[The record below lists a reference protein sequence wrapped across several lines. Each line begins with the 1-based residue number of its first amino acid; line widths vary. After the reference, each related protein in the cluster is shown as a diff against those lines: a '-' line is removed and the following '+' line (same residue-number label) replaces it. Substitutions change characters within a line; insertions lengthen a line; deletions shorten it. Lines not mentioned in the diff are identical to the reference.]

1 MGNLFK
7 KISFVF
13 IVLTLLTCCTMVF
26 AVNLPTNPGYNEN
39 NLTSSE
45 IKTKAD
51 SIMNTIVYLVQIT
64 CVITVIAMGLRYMLT
79 SAEGKANIKKELV
92 VWCVGAVI
100 VFSATT
106 LIGLILE
113 FVTGN
118 DEITITPPTSSNP
131 NTNTNSDKEV
141 SDWANEDW
149 QGADKSNLIPGSV
162 KDSKPKDKISRV
174 EFAES
179 IYLLAGKAGIDLV
192 VPVNY
197 KEVSDV
203 SSDDVSEQ
211 IQALHNVGIIEGV
224 SGNEAGDI
232 KFDPNSNI
240 TRQDVATIMYRL
252 LVKAGKDDRS
262 ISLTETQA
270 DINKGTY
277 NNVSDYAKEAMI
289 YMNKVGIIIGD
300 EKGNI
305 NPKDNT
311 TCEQAIAIIYR
322 TATSHGI
329 VK

>member
-1 MGNLFK
+1 M
-7 KISFVF
+7 
-13 IVLTLLTCCTMVF
+13 
-26 AVNLPTNPGYNEN
+26 
-39 NLTSSE
+39 
-45 IKTKAD
+45 
-51 SIMNTIVYLVQIT
+51 
-64 CVITVIAMGLRYMLT
+64 
-79 SAEGKANIKKELV
+79 
-92 VWCVGAVI
+92 
-100 VFSATT
+100 
-106 LIGLILE
+106 
-113 FVTGN
+113 
-118 DEITITPPTSSNP
+118 
-131 NTNTNSDKEV
+131 
-141 SDWANEDW
+141 
-149 QGADKSNLIPGSV
+149 
-162 KDSKPKDKISRV
+162 
-174 EFAES
+174 
-179 IYLLAGKAGIDLV
+179 
-192 VPVNY
+192 
-197 KEVSDV
+197 
-203 SSDDVSEQ
+203 SSDDISEQ
-211 IQALHNVGIIEGV
+211 IQALHNAGIIEGV